1 MSAPHDYPLLV
12 LDPQRKAA
20 RPWAGIAACCSLAVI
35 AGSVSDTAHDAE
47 VALGT
52 LTVALLLGVVLGNA
66 MPARADTWAVG
77 VAFSKKHVLR
87 LGVILF
93 GFRLTVHDFQ
103 AGGFPILLI
112 DALVLTSTFAL
123 AMFAGMRILKLDPVT
138 SALIGAGASIC
149 GASAV
154 LATAPIVGA
163 GAAQASVAMATV
175 AVFGTAA
182 LLLYPA
188 LYRLNAELGWLPG
201 GASGYGVYIGSTVHE
216 VAQVVAIAN
225 ASATATQDPAVV
237 TKMGRVALLAPFLLS
252 LALWKRKGCTE
263 ASGKTSLA
271 SAIPWF
277 PALFA
282 VAVLVN
288 SFAPIGEA
296 RHAIEAFDTLV
307 LATAMAALGIATRLS
322 AIRAAGAK
330 PLVLAGVLFGWLVV
344 AGGFINLGVTKL
356 VGSL

>member
-1 MSAPHDYPLLV
+1 MAESPDYPLLV
-12 LDPQRKAA
+12 LEPQRRAA
-20 RPWAGIAACCSLAVI
+20 RPWAGLAACCALAVI
-35 AGSVSDTAHDAE
+35 ADGLSVAAHGSG
-47 VALGT
+47 VAIGT
-52 LTVALLLGVVLGNA
+52 LTVALLLGLVLGNA
-66 MPARADTWAVG
+66 IPARVDTWTAG
-77 VAFSKKHVLR
+77 ISFSKKHVLR
-87 LGVILF
+87 LGVVLF

-103 AGGFPILLI
+103 AGGLPILLI

-123 AMFAGMRILKLDPVT
+123 AMYAGIRILKLDPVT

-163 GAAQASVAMATV
+163 KAAQVAVAMATV

-182 LLLYPA
+182 RLLYPA

-225 ASATATQDPAVV
+225 ASASATQDPAVV

-252 LALWKRKGCTE
+252 LALWRRKNCTQ
-263 ASGKTSLA
+263 ASDKPSLA

-288 SFAPIGEA
+288 SVAPIESA
-296 RHAIEAFDTLV
+296 RHAIAALDTLV
-307 LATAMAALGIATRLS
+307 LAMAMAALGLAARIS
-322 AIRAAGAK
+322 AIKAAGLK
-330 PLVLAGVLFGWLVV
+330 PLVLAGVLFVWLVV

-356 VGSL
+356 VGPL